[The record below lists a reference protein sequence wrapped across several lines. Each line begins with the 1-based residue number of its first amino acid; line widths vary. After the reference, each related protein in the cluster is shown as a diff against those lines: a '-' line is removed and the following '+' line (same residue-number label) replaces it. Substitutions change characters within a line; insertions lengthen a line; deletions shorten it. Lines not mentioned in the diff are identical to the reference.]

1 MTVYCYDTEFLED
14 GSTIDLISI
23 GIVCEDGRE
32 YYAVNVD
39 CDFARICNDDWLWA
53 NVVPHLPTTKTDWD
67 DPIRGR
73 FGDTRL
79 DLRAAAVKPKWVIA
93 NEVREFMVGDI
104 ADSDEAIAE
113 AMLPELWAYYGAYDH
128 IALMQLWGPMINHP
142 RFIPM
147 WTHDLMQL
155 IEPLAGFENPVQSV
169 DEHNALADARWNY
182 SVLCAG
188 QRYAAGQVD
197 GLAPIREAHNEYQAA
212 LARREHGA
220 VAADHFIRTVEEHL
234 ERNA

>member
-14 GSTIDLISI
+14 GSTIELISI

-32 YYAVNVD
+32 YYAVNSEMDVD
-39 CDFARICNDDWLWA
+39 RIKRSDWLMA
-53 NVVPHLPTTKTDWD
+53 NVWPHLPL
-67 DPIRGR
+67 RGR
-73 FGDTRL
+73 RDSAYPASRSDGYL
-79 DLRAAAVKPKWVIA
+79 DRSSTLVKPKWVIA
-93 NEVREFMVGDI
+93 NEVREFIVGAI
-104 ADSDEAIAE
+104 ADRDEAVPE
-113 AMLPELWAYYGAYDH
+113 DELPELWAYYGAYDH
-128 IALMQLWGPMINHP
+128 IALMQLWGQMINHP
-142 RFIPM
+142 RFMPM

-155 IEPLAGFENPVQSV
+155 IEPLAGFDKPAQSG

-182 SVLCAG
+182 SVLCAAR
-188 QRYAAGQVD
+188 RYAAAQVD